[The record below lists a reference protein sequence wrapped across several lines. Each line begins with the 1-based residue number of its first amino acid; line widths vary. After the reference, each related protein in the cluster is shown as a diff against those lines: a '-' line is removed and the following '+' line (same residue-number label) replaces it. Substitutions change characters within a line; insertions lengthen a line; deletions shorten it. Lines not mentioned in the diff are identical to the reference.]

1 MKTYKEIYYRLIFTV
16 VLFEEKSCENILRLA
31 VLDFLSILSDL
42 LLTRE
47 TGTKK
52 KMSNFAKLQLLNDK
66 IDQNTNF
73 AKLASAKC
81 FYVSFSG

>member
-52 KMSNFAKLQLLNDK
+52 R
-66 IDQNTNF
+66 
-73 AKLASAKC
+73 
-81 FYVSFSG
+81 